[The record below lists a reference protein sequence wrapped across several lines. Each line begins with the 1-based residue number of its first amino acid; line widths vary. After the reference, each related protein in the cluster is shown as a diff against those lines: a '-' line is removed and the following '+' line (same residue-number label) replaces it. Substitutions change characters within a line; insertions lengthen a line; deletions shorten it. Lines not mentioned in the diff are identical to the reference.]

1 MRRLATALVC
11 ALFIVIPSL
20 PYPYS
25 KPAPSSTMAAPS
37 GEPGFADAAREVQR
51 PSRTSRAAFEY
62 PYEGE
67 VTGPATADQAWAFGS
82 SIEAAIGNERD
93 AKINLESKQTVPSQP
108 LTRESICQVLGEV
121 AQENDLPRPLFTRL
135 IWQES
140 RFRNEVVSRAG
151 AQGIA
156 QFMPGT
162 AAERGLKNPFDP
174 IQALPASGAF
184 LRDLMAQFGNF
195 GLAAAAYN
203 GGPGRVSR
211 WLAGKGGLPKETRNY
226 VIQIT
231 GRTAEHWAEASVRA
245 LPHPEASEV
254 RDCEVRPLRAAIAEM
269 RTAEAATARA
279 GRPNVVERVAA
290 NWIALLTGNWSQQRA
305 QTVYASLQK
314 KYPKVLGAR
323 SPVVRVAKASGKRS
337 TPKAIVRLVADSRAE
352 AEELC
357 KRLREAGGSCTVQ
370 KDPA

>member
-1 MRRLATALVC
+1 MRRLATALFC
-11 ALFIVIPSL
+11 ALFIVIPGR
-20 PYPYS
+20 PNPHS
-25 KPAPSSTMAAPS
+25 KPASFSTLAAPS
-37 GEPGFADAAREVQR
+37 GEREAQR
-51 PSRTSRAAFEY
+51 PPRASQAVFEY
-62 PYEGE
+62 PNEGE

-82 SIEAAIGNERD
+82 SIEAAIGSERD
-93 AKINLESKQTVPSQP
+93 AKIDLESKQTVPSQP

-121 AQENDLPRPLFTRL
+121 AHENDLPRPLFTRL

-231 GRTAEHWAEASVRA
+231 GRTAEHWAEASVRG
-245 LPHPEASEV
+245 LPHPEATEV
-254 RDCEVRPLRAAIAEM
+254 RDCEVHPLRAAIAEI
-269 RTAEAATARA
+269 RTAEQAESARSE
-279 GRPNVVERVAA
+279 RSNVVQRVTA
-290 NWIALLTGNWSQQRA
+290 NWIALLTGNWSQQKA

-314 KYPKVLGAR
+314 KYPKVLGRR